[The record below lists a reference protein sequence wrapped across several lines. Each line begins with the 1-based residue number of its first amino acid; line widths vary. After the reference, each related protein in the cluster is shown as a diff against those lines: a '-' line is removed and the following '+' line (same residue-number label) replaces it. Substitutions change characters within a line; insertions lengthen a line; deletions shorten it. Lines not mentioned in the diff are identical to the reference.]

1 MCSKLLCRLL
11 KKISEARRAKFGER
25 RRTFLVRWSE
35 PGKRNEA
42 YEAFSAALPGCR
54 CPFFDL

>member
-1 MCSKLLCRLL
+1 MFSKLLIGCSKGSQRR
-11 KKISEARRAKFGER
+11 EREVRRAEACG
-25 RRTFLVRWSE
+25 LARWNQ

-54 CPFFDL
+54 CPFFDS